1 MPRLLPVGKDAKGAA
16 RFLLAALPALGAL
29 LTALAITGDLVGRM
43 ARNHPWA
50 TFAAFGCIVLAVFL
64 GAVAAFG
71 LRESSDAERRVLY
84 LGLAVLGSGL
94 VFTVY
99 AGVRTW
105 GDRPQPSLT
114 VTPKRGSVVA
124 VSVHGTGLRSS
135 DHLVVEV
142 DQLLRGTDKRGRLTW
157 KSGQPLYGASL
168 GPSLRANDTLRA
180 WASRYVR
187 LVLDRANGNK
197 SEASRVLDI
206 SYHTLQAHVK
216 FAAARPEEPKPC
228 YTRGNTTGCVRVHI
242 PRPQERPQLAVDW
255 ETFVRAPRILIR
267 LKAHNLPQ
275 RPSRLMTLRV
285 YGLAAGQPPRNLA
298 EWSLAPD
305 AEGVFDRHLSVVVGH
320 AFSDVCVVASISMRE
335 PPCPAPV
342 DYGTVWTQ
350 LAVPAP
356 Q

>member
-105 GDRPQPSLT
+105 GDRPQPSIT

-168 GPSLRANDTLRA
+168 GPNGAGEIDQTVDVLLPPGDFDDLGARA
-180 WASRYVR
+180 WVG
-187 LVLDRANGNK
+187 D
-197 SEASRVLDI
+197 
-206 SYHTLQAHVK
+206 
-216 FAAARPEEPKPC
+216 EPNPC

-285 YGLAAGQPPRNLA
+285 YGLANGQPPRNLA